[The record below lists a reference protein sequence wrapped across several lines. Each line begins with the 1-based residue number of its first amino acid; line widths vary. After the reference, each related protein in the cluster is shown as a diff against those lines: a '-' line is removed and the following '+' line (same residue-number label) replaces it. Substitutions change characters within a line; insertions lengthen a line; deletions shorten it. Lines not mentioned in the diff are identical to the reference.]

1 MGGARTT
8 GWGGSPPAPQGG
20 SWEITPP
27 PTASISKMSGS
38 MTIPAGDTGATGHWP
53 YFLSP
58 YPGWENL
65 VSISTLR
72 FPALPRPGCSS
83 SAQCRDR
90 ISLSGKGVL
99 QVSNALIYSFTP
111 SFIHSVHSSQS
122 LQSLDPFSS
131 VPKGLGAVV
140 PCLKSY
146 PRSLSLLTPNSLG
159 AGLMV

>member
-1 MGGARTT
+1 MQGPQVGE
-8 GWGGSPPAPQGG
+8 GAPQHPKEEAGR
-20 SWEITPP
+20 SLHHQQP
-27 PTASISKMSGS
+27 ASARCLGPW
-38 MTIPAGDTGATGHWP
+38 TIPAGDTGATGHWP

-58 YPGWENL
+58 SPGWENL

-83 SAQCRDR
+83 SAQRRDR

-159 AGLMV
+159 AGLLV